1 MRGPFGSHA
10 TQGARVTRLLLY
22 INRRSGVAH
31 VDRRCDAIAS
41 VPARYLRLELYD
53 PARPRRMCS
62 RCWDGGRPRRSAFAG
77 AAASVTERSEG
88 NLRSGLTGADAAAT
102 TATKRAAA
110 GRALGRLAV
119 PEEQHC
125 AYSEGRE
132 GNEDCNGIGP
142 AWMRIEV
149 TRRAAACVARAVG
162 IVEDGG
168 ELRRG
173 VPVQPHRRGN
183 SCAGDQE
190 GGEYSEPL
198 HASRSWHGLRSKSRP
213 PIEVGSSNT
222 RPTARTG
229 TAQDMGWAHHSELR
243 VFRGYV
249 VNRWT
254 GEVLSSVVADVG
266 RERG

>member
-1 MRGPFGSHA
+1 
-10 TQGARVTRLLLY
+10 VTRLLLY

-31 VDRRCDAIAS
+31 VDRCCDAIAS

-53 PARPRRMCS
+53 SARPRRMCS
-62 RCWDGGRPRRSAFAG
+62 RCWDGGSPRRSAFAG

-88 NLRSGLTGADAAAT
+88 NPRSGLTGADVAAT
-102 TATKRAAA
+102 PATKRAAS
-110 GRALGRLAV
+110 GRALSRLAA
-119 PEEQHC
+119 PQEQHC
-125 AYSEGRE
+125 AYAEGRE
-132 GNEDCNGIGP
+132 RNEDCNGIGP

-162 IVEDGG
+162 IVEDVGG
-168 ELRRG
+168 ELRRA

-190 GGEYSEPL
+190 RREYSEPL

-229 TAQDMGWAHHSELR
+229 TDQDVGWKYRAELR
-243 VFRGYV
+243 RFRGYV

-254 GEVLSSVVADVG
+254 GEVLSSVVADVW
-266 RERG
+266 RECRP